1 VKLRIG
7 TRGSRLALAQ
17 AREVAEALTAL
28 SVETELVAITT
39 AGDRGADPA
48 IDPAGVKGL
57 FVSEIVRAVRDGEV
71 DLAVHSAK
79 DLPADNE
86 AADEGGLLIAAVPE
100 RASALDVLVTRD
112 GDLPPGARVGT
123 SSIRRRAQVFR
134 LRPDVLV
141 EDLRGNVDTRLRKL
155 RDGETDALILAGAGL
170 LRLGVV
176 PEHAAP
182 MSLSEMVPA
191 PGQGCLA
198 VQARPSDGATIE
210 VLSALDH
217 APSRMAL
224 ETERGLMARLGGG
237 CALPL
242 GAFAEPGPRG
252 IKLLAIALSPD
263 GSRIARTEVDGATP
277 EEVAELA
284 ALDLSAGG
292 ADEILGLVRP

>member
-17 AREVAEALTAL
+17 SREVADAITA
-28 SVETELVAITT
+28 SGVETELVTITT

-48 IDPAGVKGL
+48 SDPAGVKGL
-57 FVSEIVRAVRDGEV
+57 FVTEIVRALLDGEV
-71 DLAVHSAK
+71 DVAVHSAK
-79 DLPADNE
+79 DLPAVDTQ
-86 AADEGGLLIAAVPE
+86 GVVIAGVPE

-112 GDLPPGARVGT
+112 GDLRPGARVGT
-123 SSIRRRAQVFR
+123 SSVRRRAQVFR
-134 LRPDVLV
+134 LRPDVIV

-155 RDGETDALILAGAGL
+155 ADGEVDALIIAGAGL

-182 MSLSEMVPA
+182 MSLAEMVPA

-198 VQARPSDGATIE
+198 VQARASDDATIE

-217 APSRMAL
+217 AASRMAL
-224 ETERGLMARLGGG
+224 EAERGLMARLGGG

-242 GAFAEPGPRG
+242 GAFAESVPRG
-252 IKLLAIALSPD
+252 VKLLAIALSPD
-263 GSRIARTEVDGATP
+263 GSRIVRTEVDGETP

>member
-17 AREVAEALTAL
+17 AREVADAISA
-28 SVETELVAITT
+28 SGVETELLTITT

-48 IDPAGVKGL
+48 SDPAGVKGL
-57 FVSEIVRAVRDGEV
+57 FVTEIVRALLDGEV

-79 DLPADNE
+79 DLPAVDT
-86 AADEGGLLIAAVPE
+86 EGVVIAGVPE

-112 GDLPPGARVGT
+112 GDLRPGARVGT
-123 SSIRRRAQVFR
+123 SSVRRRAQVFR
-134 LRPDVLV
+134 LRPDVIV

-155 RDGETDALILAGAGL
+155 GDGEVDALIIAGAGL

-182 MSLSEMVPA
+182 MSLAEMVPA

-198 VQARPSDGATIE
+198 VQARASDDATIE

-217 APSRMAL
+217 AASRMAL
-224 ETERGLMARLGGG
+224 EAERGLMARLGGG

-242 GAFAEPGPRG
+242 GAFAESVPRG
-252 IKLLAIALSPD
+252 VKLLAIALSPD
-263 GSRIARTEVDGATP
+263 GSRIVRTEVDGETP

>member
-1 VKLRIG
+1 MKLRIG

-17 AREVAEALTAL
+17 SREVADAITA
-28 SVETELVAITT
+28 SGVETELVTITT

-48 IDPAGVKGL
+48 SDPAGVKGL
-57 FVSEIVRAVRDGEV
+57 FVTEIVRALLDGEV

-79 DLPADNE
+79 DLPAVDT
-86 AADEGGLLIAAVPE
+86 EGVVIAGVPE

-112 GDLPPGARVGT
+112 GDLRPGARVGT
-123 SSIRRRAQVFR
+123 SSVRRRAQVFR
-134 LRPDVLV
+134 LRPDVIV

-155 RDGETDALILAGAGL
+155 GDGEVDALIIAGAGL

-182 MSLSEMVPA
+182 MSLAEMVPA

-198 VQARPSDGATIE
+198 VQARASDDATIE

-217 APSRMAL
+217 AASRMAL
-224 ETERGLMARLGGG
+224 EAERGLMARLGGG

-242 GAFAEPGPRG
+242 GAFAESVPRG
-252 IKLLAIALSPD
+252 VKLLAIALSPD
-263 GSRIARTEVDGATP
+263 GSRIVRTEVDGETP

>member
-17 AREVAEALTAL
+17 SREVADAISA
-28 SVETELVAITT
+28 SGVETELVTVTT

-48 IDPAGVKGL
+48 SDPAGVKGL
-57 FVSEIVRAVRDGEV
+57 FVTEIVRALLDGEV

-79 DLPADNE
+79 DLPAD
-86 AADEGGLLIAAVPE
+86 DTDGVVIAGVPE

-112 GDLPPGARVGT
+112 GDLRPGARVGT

-134 LRPDVLV
+134 LRPDVIV

-155 RDGETDALILAGAGL
+155 GDGEVDALIIAGAGL

-182 MSLSEMVPA
+182 MSLAEMVPA

-198 VQARPSDGATIE
+198 VQARASDGATIE

-217 APSRMAL
+217 AASRMAL
-224 ETERGLMARLGGG
+224 EAERGLMARLGGG

-242 GAFAEPGPRG
+242 GAFAESVPRG
-252 IKLLAIALSPD
+252 VRLLGIALSPD
-263 GSRIARTEVDGATP
+263 GSRIVRTVVDGETP
-277 EEVAELA
+277 DEVAELA
-284 ALDLSAGG
+284 ALDMSAGG

>member
-17 AREVAEALTAL
+17 AREVANALTA
-28 SVETELVAITT
+28 SGVETELVAITT

-48 IDPAGVKGL
+48 SDPAGVKGL
-57 FVSEIVRAVRDGEV
+57 FVTEIVRALLDGDV

-79 DLPADNE
+79 DLPAD
-86 AADEGGLLIAAVPE
+86 DTEGVVIGAVPE

-112 GDLPPGARVGT
+112 GDLRPGARVGT

-134 LRPDVLV
+134 LRPDVIV

-155 RDGETDALILAGAGL
+155 GDGEVDALIIAGAGL

-191 PGQGCLA
+191 PGQGCLV
-198 VQARPSDGATIE
+198 VQARESDGATID
-210 VLSALDH
+210 VVWALDH
-217 APSRMAL
+217 AASRVAL
-224 ETERGLMARLGGG
+224 EAERGLMARLGGG
-237 CALPL
+237 CSLPL
-242 GAFAEPGPRG
+242 GAFAESVPRG
-252 IKLLAIALSPD
+252 VRLLAIALSPD
-263 GSRIARTEVDGATP
+263 GSRVVRTQVDGETP

>member
-1 VKLRIG
+1 MKLRIG

-17 AREVAEALTAL
+17 SREVADAISA
-28 SVETELVAITT
+28 SGVETELVTVTT

-48 IDPAGVKGL
+48 SDPAGVKGL
-57 FVSEIVRAVRDGEV
+57 FVTEIVRALLDGEV

-79 DLPADNE
+79 DLPAD
-86 AADEGGLLIAAVPE
+86 DTDGVVIGGVPE

-112 GDLPPGARVGT
+112 GDLRPGARVGT

-134 LRPDVLV
+134 LRPDVIV

-155 RDGETDALILAGAGL
+155 GDGEVDALIIAGAGL
-170 LRLGVV
+170 LRLGDV

-182 MSLSEMVPA
+182 MSLAEMVPA

-198 VQARPSDGATIE
+198 VQARASDGATIE

-217 APSRMAL
+217 AASRMAL
-224 ETERGLMARLGGG
+224 EAERGLMARLGGG

-242 GAFAEPGPRG
+242 GAFAESVPRG
-252 IKLLAIALSPD
+252 VRLLAIALSPD
-263 GSRIARTEVDGATP
+263 GSRIVRTEVDGETP
-277 EEVAELA
+277 DEVAELA

>member
-17 AREVAEALTAL
+17 SREVADAITT
-28 SVETELVAITT
+28 SGVETELVTITT

-48 IDPAGVKGL
+48 SDPAGVKGL
-57 FVSEIVRAVRDGEV
+57 FVTEIVRALLDGEV

-79 DLPADNE
+79 DLPAVDT
-86 AADEGGLLIAAVPE
+86 EGVVIAGVPE

-112 GDLPPGARVGT
+112 GDLRPGARVGT
-123 SSIRRRAQVFR
+123 SSVRRRAQLFR
-134 LRPDVLV
+134 LRPDVIV

-155 RDGETDALILAGAGL
+155 GDGEVDALIIAGAGL

-182 MSLSEMVPA
+182 MSLAEMVPA

-198 VQARPSDGATIE
+198 VQARASDDATIE

-217 APSRMAL
+217 AASRMAL
-224 ETERGLMARLGGG
+224 EAERGLMARLGGG

-242 GAFAEPGPRG
+242 GAFAESVPRG
-252 IKLLAIALSPD
+252 VKLLAIALSPD
-263 GSRIARTEVDGATP
+263 GSRIVRTEVDGETP

>member
-1 VKLRIG
+1 MKLRIG

-17 AREVAEALTAL
+17 AREVANALTAL
-28 SVETELVAITT
+28 GVETELVAITT

-48 IDPAGVKGL
+48 SDPAGVKGL
-57 FVSEIVRAVRDGEV
+57 FVSEIVRALRDGEV

-79 DLPADNE
+79 DMPAGNE
-86 AADEGGLLIAAVPE
+86 AANEGGLVMAAVPE

-112 GDLPPGARVGT
+112 GDLQPGARVGT

-155 RDGETDALILAGAGL
+155 GDGETDALILAGAGL

-198 VQARPSDGATIE
+198 VQARASDGATIE

-292 ADEILGLVRP
+292 ADEILGLFRP

>member
-17 AREVAEALTAL
+17 AREVADSIIA
-28 SVETELVAITT
+28 SGVETELVTITT

-48 IDPAGVKGL
+48 SDPAGVKGL
-57 FVSEIVRAVRDGEV
+57 FVTEIVRALLDGDV

-79 DLPADNE
+79 DLPAD
-86 AADEGGLLIAAVPE
+86 DMDGVVIGAVPE

-112 GDLPPGARVGT
+112 GDLRPGARVGT

-134 LRPDVLV
+134 LRPDVIV

-155 RDGETDALILAGAGL
+155 GDGEVDALIIAGAGL

-198 VQARPSDGATIE
+198 VQARVSDSATIE
-210 VLSALDH
+210 VLSVLDH
-217 APSRMAL
+217 TASRMAL
-224 ETERGLMARLGGG
+224 EAERGLMARLGGG
-237 CALPL
+237 CSLPL
-242 GAFAEPGPRG
+242 GAFAESVPRG
-252 IKLLAIALSPD
+252 VGLLAIALSPD
-263 GSRIARTEVDGATP
+263 GSRIVRTQVDGETP

>member
-17 AREVAEALTAL
+17 AREVAEALTA
-28 SVETELVAITT
+28 SGVETELVAITT

-48 IDPAGVKGL
+48 SDPAGVKGL
-57 FVSEIVRAVRDGEV
+57 FVTEIDRALRDGEV

-79 DLPADNE
+79 DLPAGNE
-86 AADEGGLLIAAVPE
+86 AADEDDLVIAAVPE

-112 GDLPPGARVGT
+112 GNLRPGARVGT

-134 LRPDVLV
+134 LRPDVVV

-155 RDGETDALILAGAGL
+155 RDGEADALILAGAGL

-182 MSLSEMVPA
+182 MPLSEMVPA

-198 VQARPSDGATIE
+198 VQARSSDGATIE

-224 ETERGLMARLGGG
+224 ETERGLMAHLGGG

-242 GAFAEPGPRG
+242 GAFAELGPRG
-252 IKLLAIALSPD
+252 VNLLAIALSPD

-284 ALDLSAGG
+284 ALDLLAGG

>member
-17 AREVAEALTAL
+17 AREVAEALAAL

-48 IDPAGVKGL
+48 SDPAGAKGL
-57 FVSEIVRAVRDGEV
+57 FVSEIVRALRDGEV

-79 DLPADNE
+79 DLPAGIE
-86 AADEGGLLIAAVPE
+86 AADEGGLVIAAVPE

-112 GDLPPGARVGT
+112 GNLRPGARVGT

-134 LRPDVLV
+134 LRPDVVV
-141 EDLRGNVDTRLRKL
+141 EDLRGNVDTRLRRL

-182 MSLSEMVPA
+182 MSISEMVPA

-252 IKLLAIALSPD
+252 VKLLAIALSPD

>member
-7 TRGSRLALAQ
+7 TRGSQLALAQ
-17 AREVAEALTAL
+17 SREVADAISA
-28 SVETELVAITT
+28 SGVETELVTVTT

-48 IDPAGVKGL
+48 SDPAGVKGL
-57 FVSEIVRAVRDGEV
+57 FVTEIVRALLDGEV

-79 DLPADNE
+79 DLPAD
-86 AADEGGLLIAAVPE
+86 DTDGVVIAGVPE

-112 GDLPPGARVGT
+112 GDLRPGARVGT

-134 LRPDVLV
+134 LRPDVIV

-155 RDGETDALILAGAGL
+155 GDGEVDALIIAGAGL

-182 MSLSEMVPA
+182 MSLAEMVPA

-198 VQARPSDGATIE
+198 VQARASDGATIE

-217 APSRMAL
+217 AASRMAL
-224 ETERGLMARLGGG
+224 EAERGLMARLGGG

-242 GAFAEPGPRG
+242 GAFAESVPRG
-252 IKLLAIALSPD
+252 VRLLAIALSPD
-263 GSRIARTEVDGATP
+263 GSRIVRTEVDGETP
-277 EEVAELA
+277 DEVAELA

>member
-17 AREVAEALTAL
+17 SREVADAISA
-28 SVETELVAITT
+28 SGVETELVTVTT

-48 IDPAGVKGL
+48 SDPAGVKGL
-57 FVSEIVRAVRDGEV
+57 FVTEIVRALLDGEV

-79 DLPADNE
+79 DLPADE
-86 AADEGGLLIAAVPE
+86 AQGVVIAAVPE

-112 GDLPPGARVGT
+112 GDLRPGARVGT

-134 LRPDVLV
+134 LRPDVIV

-155 RDGETDALILAGAGL
+155 GDGEVDALIIAGAGL

-182 MSLSEMVPA
+182 MSLAEMIPA

-198 VQARPSDGATIE
+198 VQARASDGATIE

-217 APSRMAL
+217 AASRMAL
-224 ETERGLMARLGGG
+224 EAERGLMARLGGG

-242 GAFAEPGPRG
+242 GAFAESVPRG
-252 IKLLAIALSPD
+252 VRLLGIALSPD
-263 GSRIARTEVDGATP
+263 GSRIVRTVVDGETP
-277 EEVAELA
+277 DEVAELA
-284 ALDLSAGG
+284 ALDMSAGG

>member
-1 VKLRIG
+1 MKLRIG

-17 AREVAEALTAL
+17 SREVADAITA
-28 SVETELVAITT
+28 SGVETELVTVTT

-48 IDPAGVKGL
+48 SDPAGVKGL
-57 FVSEIVRAVRDGEV
+57 FVTEIVRALLDGEI

-79 DLPADNE
+79 DLPAD
-86 AADEGGLLIAAVPE
+86 DTDGVVIAGVPE

-112 GDLPPGARVGT
+112 GDLRPGARVGT

-134 LRPDVLV
+134 LRPDVIV

-155 RDGETDALILAGAGL
+155 GDGEVDALIIAGAGL

-182 MSLSEMVPA
+182 MSLAEMVPA

-198 VQARPSDGATIE
+198 VQARASDGTTIE

-217 APSRMAL
+217 AASRMAL
-224 ETERGLMARLGGG
+224 EAERGLMARLGGG

-242 GAFAEPGPRG
+242 GAFAESVPRG
-252 IKLLAIALSPD
+252 IRLLAIALSPD
-263 GSRIARTEVDGATP
+263 GSRIVRTEVDGETP
-277 EEVAELA
+277 DEVAELA

>member
-17 AREVAEALTAL
+17 SREVADAITA
-28 SVETELVAITT
+28 SGVETELLTITT

-48 IDPAGVKGL
+48 SDPAGVKGL
-57 FVSEIVRAVRDGEV
+57 FVTEIVRALLDGEV

-79 DLPADNE
+79 DLPAVDT
-86 AADEGGLLIAAVPE
+86 EGVVIAGVPE

-112 GDLPPGARVGT
+112 GDLRPGARVGT
-123 SSIRRRAQVFR
+123 SSVRRRAQVFR
-134 LRPDVLV
+134 LRPDVIV

-155 RDGETDALILAGAGL
+155 GDGEVDALIIAGAGL

-182 MSLSEMVPA
+182 MSLAEMVPA

-198 VQARPSDGATIE
+198 VQARASDDATIE

-217 APSRMAL
+217 AASRMAL
-224 ETERGLMARLGGG
+224 EAERGLMARLGGG

-242 GAFAEPGPRG
+242 GAFAESVPRG
-252 IKLLAIALSPD
+252 VRLLAVALSPD
-263 GSRIARTEVDGATP
+263 GSRIVRTEVDGETP

>member
-17 AREVAEALTAL
+17 AREVADAISA
-28 SVETELVAITT
+28 SGVETELVSVTT

-48 IDPAGVKGL
+48 SDPAGVKGL
-57 FVSEIVRAVRDGEV
+57 FVTEIVRALLDGEV

-79 DLPADNE
+79 DLPAVDT
-86 AADEGGLLIAAVPE
+86 EGVVIAGVPE

-112 GDLPPGARVGT
+112 GDLRPGARVGT

-134 LRPDVLV
+134 LRPDVIV

-155 RDGETDALILAGAGL
+155 GDGEVDALIIAGAGL

-182 MSLSEMVPA
+182 MSLAEMVPA

-198 VQARPSDGATIE
+198 VQARASDGATIE

-217 APSRMAL
+217 AASRMAL
-224 ETERGLMARLGGG
+224 EAERGLMARLGGG

-242 GAFAEPGPRG
+242 GAFAESVPRG
-252 IKLLAIALSPD
+252 VRLLAIALSPD
-263 GSRIARTEVDGATP
+263 GSRIVRTQVDGATP
-277 EEVAELA
+277 DEVAELA

>member
-17 AREVAEALTAL
+17 SREVADAISA
-28 SVETELVAITT
+28 SGVETELVTVTT

-48 IDPAGVKGL
+48 SDPAGVKGL
-57 FVSEIVRAVRDGEV
+57 FVTEIVRALLDGEV

-79 DLPADNE
+79 DLPAD
-86 AADEGGLLIAAVPE
+86 DTDGVVIAGVPE

-112 GDLPPGARVGT
+112 GDLRPGARVGT

-134 LRPDVLV
+134 LRPDVIV

-155 RDGETDALILAGAGL
+155 GDGEVDALIIAGAGL
-170 LRLGVV
+170 LRLGIV

-182 MSLSEMVPA
+182 MSLAEMVPA

-198 VQARPSDGATIE
+198 VQARASDGATIE

-217 APSRMAL
+217 AASRMAL
-224 ETERGLMARLGGG
+224 EAERGLMARLGGG

-242 GAFAEPGPRG
+242 GAFAESVPRG
-252 IKLLAIALSPD
+252 VRLLAIALSPD
-263 GSRIARTEVDGATP
+263 GSRIVRTEVDGETP
-277 EEVAELA
+277 DEVAELA